1 MTDKQVQQ
9 IKAQLPGGEKL
20 NRMYSAIEGG
30 IRAISRDRNGNEYRY
45 RVIFGKDDS
54 VTIERM

>member
-1 MTDKQVQQ
+1 
-9 IKAQLPGGEKL
+9 
-20 NRMYSAIEGG
+20 MYSAVEGG